1 MARVVP
7 VYAVFLAAMIFLGA
21 ALARLWRLPASRAR
35 AVAFSGATR
44 NSLVV
49 MPLAIA
55 LPAGMEITA
64 AVIVAQTLV
73 EVVGMAI
80 CVRAVPALIK
90 N

>member
-1 MARVVP
+1 
-7 VYAVFLAAMIFLGA
+7 
-21 ALARLWRLPASRAR
+21 
-35 AVAFSGATR
+35 VAFSGATR